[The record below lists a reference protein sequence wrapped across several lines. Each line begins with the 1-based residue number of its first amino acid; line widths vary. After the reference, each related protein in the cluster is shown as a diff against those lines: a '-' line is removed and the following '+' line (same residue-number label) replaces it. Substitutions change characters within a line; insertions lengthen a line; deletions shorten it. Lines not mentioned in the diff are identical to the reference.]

1 MSMTAPVH
9 VDPDSVRRANLREF
23 LIARRARIT
32 PEEVGLAPGVRRRT
46 PGLRR
51 EEVAVLAGVGTSW
64 YQWLEQG
71 RDITVS
77 SQVLDAIGRVL
88 KLDEPEIRHLYA
100 LAGLNPPPV
109 GRICPGDA
117 SGPVDEA
124 LVRLVDTWLPNPGMI
139 VDRYW
144 NLVVANRAAELALHT
159 TTARWNC
166 LHQYFLDEIYRESLE
181 NWAELAP
188 RVVATYRSEMTAC
201 PGDEGFRQVVES
213 LLEQSP
219 EFAELWARQGV
230 AHSGVNIKS
239 LTSSVGP
246 LYFESVTLAV
256 PDRAD
261 LRIVLHNP
269 QPGSDTRA
277 KMERLLAE
285 DERRGGLRLVA
296 G

>member
-1 MSMTAPVH
+1 MSMTGPVQ

-23 LIARRARIT
+23 LVARRAAIT

-88 KLDEPEIRHLYA
+88 KLCEPELRHLYA
-100 LAGLNPPPV
+100 LAGLNPPPI
-109 GRICPGDA
+109 GSLCPNDA
-117 SGPVDEA
+117 SGPVDQA
-124 LVRLVDTWLPNPGMI
+124 LLRLVDSWLPNPGMI

-144 NLVVANRAAELALHT
+144 NMLVANRAAELALHT
-159 TTARWNC
+159 TADNWNC

-188 RVVATYRSEMTAC
+188 HVVATYRSEMTAC

-213 LLEQSP
+213 LEAQSP

-230 AHSGVNIKS
+230 AHSGVNLKS
-239 LTSSVGP
+239 MTSRVGP
-246 LYFESVTLAV
+246 LHFESVTLGV
-256 PDRAD
+256 PNRAD

-269 QPGSDTRA
+269 RAGTDTRA
-277 KMERLLAE
+277 KLERLLAE

>member
-1 MSMTAPVH
+1 MSMAGPVR
-9 VDPDSVRRANLREF
+9 VDPEAVRRANLREF
-23 LIARRARIT
+23 LVARRARIT
-32 PEEVGLAPGVRRRT
+32 PEEVGLAPGGRRRT

-77 SQVLDAIGRVL
+77 SQVLDAVGRVL
-88 KLDEPEIRHLYA
+88 KLDEAETRHLYA

-109 GRICPGDA
+109 GRLSPADA
-117 SGPVDEA
+117 AGPVDEA

-144 NLVVANRAAELALHT
+144 NIVVSNRAAELALHT
-159 TTARWNC
+159 TTAGWNC

-188 RVVATYRSEMTAC
+188 RVVATYRSEMTAS
-201 PGDEGFRQVVES
+201 PGDEGFREVVEA
-213 LLEQSP
+213 LLPQSP

-230 AHSGVNIKS
+230 AHSGVNLKS
-239 LTSSVGP
+239 MSSRVGP
-246 LYFESVTLAV
+246 LHFESVTLAV
-256 PDRAD
+256 PNRAD

-269 QPGSDTRA
+269 QAGSDTRA

-285 DERRGGLRLVA
+285 DERRNGLRLVA

>member
-1 MSMTAPVH
+1 MTTPVP
-9 VDPDSVRRANLREF
+9 VDPESVRRANLREF
-23 LIARRARIT
+23 LVARRARIT
-32 PEEVGLAPGVRRRT
+32 PEEVGLAPGSRRRT

-77 SQVLDAIGRVL
+77 SQVLDAVGRVL
-88 KLDEPEIRHLYA
+88 KLDEPETRHLYA

-109 GRICPGDA
+109 GRLSPADA
-117 SGPVDEA
+117 AGPVDQA
-124 LVRLVDTWLPNPGMI
+124 LVHLVDTWLPNPGMI
-139 VDRYW
+139 IDRYW
-144 NLVVANRAAELALHT
+144 NIVVANRAAELALHT
-159 TTARWNC
+159 TKTGWNC

-181 NWAELAP
+181 NWTELAP
-188 RVVATYRSEMTAC
+188 RVVATYRSEMTAS
-201 PGDEGFRQVVES
+201 PGDEGFRLVVEN
-213 LLEQSP
+213 LLTQST

-230 AHSGVNIKS
+230 AHSGVNLKS
-239 LTSSVGP
+239 MSSRVGP
-246 LYFESVTLAV
+246 LHFESVTLAV

-269 QPGSDTRA
+269 QAGSDTRA

-285 DERRGGLRLVA
+285 DERRNGLRLVA

>member
-1 MSMTAPVH
+1 MTAPVQ
-9 VDPDSVRRANLREF
+9 VDPESVRRANLREF

-32 PEEVGLAPGVRRRT
+32 PEEVGLAPGGRRRT

-77 SQVLDAIGRVL
+77 SQVLDAVGRVL
-88 KLDEPEIRHLYA
+88 KLDEPGLRHLYA

-109 GRICPGDA
+109 GRICPDHA
-117 SGPVDEA
+117 SGPVNQA
-124 LVRLVDTWLPNPGMI
+124 LLRLVDTWLPNPGMI
-139 VDRYW
+139 IDRYW
-144 NLVVANRAAELALHT
+144 NMVVANRAAELALLT
-159 TTARWNC
+159 NEGNWNC

-213 LLEQSP
+213 LLPQSP

-230 AHSGVNIKS
+230 AHGGVNIKT
-239 LTSSVGP
+239 LSSRVGP
-246 LYFESVTLAV
+246 LHFESVTLSV

-269 QPGSDTRA
+269 RAGSDTRA

-285 DERRGGLRLVA
+285 DERRNGLRLVA

>member
-1 MSMTAPVH
+1 MTAPVN
-9 VDPDSVRRANLREF
+9 VDSDSVRRANLREF
-23 LIARRARIT
+23 LVARRARIT
-32 PEEVGLAPGVRRRT
+32 PEEMGLAPGVRRRT

-51 EEVAVLAGVGTSW
+51 EEVAVLAGVGSSW

-88 KLDEPEIRHLYA
+88 KLDEAETRHLYA
-100 LAGLNPPPV
+100 LAGLNPPPL
-109 GRICPGDA
+109 GTLDPDNATAPIDQ
-117 SGPVDEA
+117 A
-124 LVRLVDTWLPNPGMI
+124 LIHLVDTWLPNPGMI

-159 TTARWNC
+159 TTPGWNC
-166 LHQYFLDEIYRESLE
+166 LHQYFLDDIYRESLD
-181 NWAELAP
+181 NWAQLAP
-188 RVVATYRSEMTAC
+188 RVVATYRSEMTAS
-201 PGDEGFRQVVES
+201 PGDEGFQRVVET
-213 LLEQSP
+213 LLPQSP

-230 AHSGVNIKS
+230 AHGGVNMKSLSSGVG
-239 LTSSVGP
+239 T

-269 QPGSDTRA
+269 QPGSDSRA

-285 DERRGGLRLVA
+285 DERRNGLRLVA

>member
-1 MSMTAPVH
+1 MTAPVQ

-23 LIARRARIT
+23 LVARRARIT
-32 PEEVGLAPGVRRRT
+32 PEEVGLAPGGRRRT

-88 KLDEPEIRHLYA
+88 KLDEPELRHLYA
-100 LAGLNPPPV
+100 LAGLNPPPL
-109 GRICPGDA
+109 GRICPLDA
-117 SGPVDEA
+117 AGPVDQA
-124 LVRLVDTWLPNPGMI
+124 LVNLVDTWLPNPGMI

-144 NLVVANRAAELALHT
+144 NMVVANRAAELALHT
-159 TTARWNC
+159 TTAGWNC

-188 RVVATYRSEMTAC
+188 HVVATYRSEMTAC

-213 LLEQSP
+213 LLSQSP

-230 AHSGVNIKS
+230 AHSGVNIK
-239 LTSSVGP
+239 TVSSPAGP
-246 LYFESVTLAV
+246 LAFESVTLAV
-256 PDRAD
+256 PNRAD

-269 QPGSDTRA
+269 RAGSDTRA

-285 DERRGGLRLVA
+285 DERRNGLRLVA